1 MKYHDFFGAADAAS
15 SCKSESAE
23 IKTVLIHEI
32 DKNTKLTLN
41 LISQCFDL
49 LLTLIFSHLMDTF
62 VLDYIV
68 RISSSASLKMN
79 E

>member
-23 IKTVLIHEI
+23 IKTVSIHEVE
-32 DKNTKLTLN
+32 KNTELN
-41 LISQCFDL
+41 LIILCFCL
-49 LLTLIFSHLMDTF
+49 YITLIFSHLMDTF

-68 RISSSASLKMN
+68 RISSSASLEKN
-79 E
+79 G